1 MMDQYAIQI
10 KTKIN
15 GKEEILII
23 EEREV
28 KKVES
33 ILDLGLRHKEQIE
46 ILRKLQDEILKWKCN

>member
-28 KKVES
+28 KK
-33 ILDLGLRHKEQIE
+33 G
-46 ILRKLQDEILKWKCN
+46 RKHT